1 MLALAVHTS
10 GALGKLFYEIV
21 DNIDMKPV
29 EGLRA
34 SGASWAQQVRF
45 GVVPQV
51 LSNFISYSLLRFEI
65 NVRGAAIMGF
75 VGAGGIGQLLI
86 EYVRKFYYVDV
97 GAVLIIIIATV
108 MLIDYGTE
116 KVRHRLIAM
125 ENVR

>member
-1 MLALAVHTS
+1 
-10 GALGKLFYEIV
+10 LGKLLSEIV

-34 SGASWAQQVRF
+34 SGATWFQQIRF

-51 LSNFISYSLLRFEI
+51 LSNFTSYSLLRFEV
-65 NVRGAAIMGF
+65 NVRGASVMGF

-97 GAVLIIIIATV
+97 GAVLIIIILTV
-108 MLIDYGTE
+108 MVIDYGTE
-116 KVRHRLIAM
+116 KIRHRMIAM
-125 ENVR
+125 DTTS